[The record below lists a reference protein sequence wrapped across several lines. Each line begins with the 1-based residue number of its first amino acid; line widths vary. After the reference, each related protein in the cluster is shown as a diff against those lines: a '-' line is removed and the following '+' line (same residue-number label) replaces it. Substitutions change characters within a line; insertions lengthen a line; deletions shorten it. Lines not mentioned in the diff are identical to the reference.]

1 MQTQC
6 KDVYALYSIG
16 AEKVYIP
23 DEVINKVFYALH
35 AIFRE
40 FYKPK
45 SEKQMY
51 AQVQKS
57 VNINKLDFD
66 IIIQIFYELGIL
78 EIKEKRLGFNY
89 IKTDRNKSNTYRNTR
104 G

>member
-1 MQTQC
+1 
-6 KDVYALYSIG
+6 
-16 AEKVYIP
+16 
-23 DEVINKVFYALH
+23 
-35 AIFRE
+35 
-40 FYKPK
+40 
-45 SEKQMY
+45 MY

-89 IKTDRNKSNTYRNTR
+89 IKTDRNRSNTYRNTR